1 MEKTIYLRLRHRIVV
16 EPQAKVRLPQI
27 ASIIAPERIK
37 AELHDFSIYQIK
49 KEDKNTVVLDA
60 ITVIR
65 KILERFP
72 DHEIQIVGPNHTII
86 EVQLEK

>member
-49 KEDKNTVVLDA
+49 KR
-60 ITVIR
+60 I
-65 KILERFP
+65 KIP
-72 DHEIQIVGPNHTII
+72 
-86 EVQLEK
+86 